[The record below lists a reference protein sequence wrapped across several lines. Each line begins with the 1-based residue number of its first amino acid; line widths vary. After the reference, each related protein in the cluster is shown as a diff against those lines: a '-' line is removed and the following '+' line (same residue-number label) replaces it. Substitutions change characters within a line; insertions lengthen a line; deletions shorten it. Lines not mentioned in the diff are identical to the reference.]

1 MTKLTI
7 SLLSIGIFGLTGLFC
22 YTQINLSKIVPL
34 FILLSFFLHSLLGG
48 ILSYISKEVEENKT
62 KIITF
67 LFLIVSF
74 IFSVIKLDFILQFET
89 VIKIQFALIISSFMI
104 IIRTMLS
111 GTFKTLFLIS
121 FIFPALILL
130 GIHNKSTFVIGT
142 ITLALIMLYS
152 IYRIFL
158 VKNEKRS

>member
-48 ILSYISKEVEENKT
+48 ILSYISKEAEENKT
-62 KIITF
+62 KIITY

-74 IFSVIKLDFILQFET
+74 ILSVIKLDFILQFET

-104 IIRTMLS
+104 IIRTILS

-130 GIHNKSTFVIGT
+130 GIQNKSTFVIGT